1 MTERTKQ
8 AIKATAMGAFGGAV
22 MSALISYFVVSFPA
36 TVAANALNNGMSG
49 LMSGSMGGLTAIL
62 MLPKQFFTANDQQAK
77 DNQSYKEKQKNE
89 SGKYTNK

>member
-36 TVAANALNNGMSG
+36 MVAANTLNNGMSG
-49 LMSGSMGGLTAIL
+49 LMGGLTAIL
-62 MLPKQFFTANDQQAK
+62 MLPKQFFGESK
-77 DNQSYKEKQKNE
+77 QSQTKRKIRRKHE
-89 SGKYTNK
+89 